1 MRRRPYYRR
10 AGQAATRSLSD
21 RVAGAAGASLV
32 RQAPG
37 PSRRAFFGTLLTLAS
52 SPWALA
58 SVSLPPWMQSQV
70 ATSLPQHDSDAD
82 AVTLYS
88 DVNVTVTPD
97 GKIRRLQRIVYRIL
111 RNQGARRA
119 VVRVDFDAQSR
130 ITRMHGWSV
139 PAEGKPYEVSEKD
152 SVESA
157 LIGVLYGELMGD
169 LRSKVLRI
177 PAAVPGSTIGY
188 EVEEEL
194 QPYTLEDD
202 WAFQDTIPVREAHY
216 SLELPPGWSYKA
228 TWINHPEEPSVQSTA
243 THWQWQVQD
252 VKAIKPE
259 VRMPP
264 MAAIEGRLAV
274 SLVPPAG
281 VGASLQS
288 WRDLGA
294 WYRGLTLDRRVAS
307 ADIKSKAAELTASQ
321 VTSLGKIQALGTF
334 VQSDIRYVAIELGI
348 GGLQPHSAQSVFAH
362 RYGDCKDKVTLLST
376 MLKEIGVD
384 SHYLIVNTTRGA
396 VTDSTPVGFRFNHV
410 ILAIQLPQ
418 DTQGASLPATLTH
431 GKLGRLLLFDPT
443 DTYTPLGQLAGP
455 LQGGYG
461 LLITP
466 VGGELIEIPVLPADT
481 SSIQR
486 TAHLQLDESGRLSG
500 EVHEIWAGDPASQE
514 RGTLDL
520 MTQETDRVKSI
531 ESVLASSFPTF
542 QLTKAA
548 ITNRQIASKPLEWT
562 YSLEV
567 DQYARPTGNLL
578 TVRPRVLGSMST
590 GLLETREPRRYDIEL
605 EGPRRDTDSFEITM
619 PEGYGV
625 DDLPP
630 PVDEDYPFAAYHS
643 KTEAVGRTLKYT
655 RVFEM
660 KSVSVPVA
668 QADQLKELYRIIN
681 NDERMP
687 AVLKKTSP

>member
-1 MRRRPYYRR
+1 
-10 AGQAATRSLSD
+10 
-21 RVAGAAGASLV
+21 
-32 RQAPG
+32 
-37 PSRRAFFGTLLTLAS
+37 
-52 SPWALA
+52 
-58 SVSLPPWMQSQV
+58 MQSQLT
-70 ATSLPQHDSDAD
+70 ASLPQHDSDAD
-82 AVTLYS
+82 AITLYS
-88 DVNVTVTPD
+88 DISVTVAPN
-97 GKIRRLQRIVYRIL
+97 GKIHRAQRIVYRIL

-119 VVRVDFDAQSR
+119 VLRVDFDAQSR

-139 PAEGKPYEVSEKD
+139 PADGKPYEVSEKD

-157 LIGVLYGELMGD
+157 LIGVLHGELMGD

-194 QPYTLEDD
+194 QPYALEDD
-202 WAFQDTIPVREAHY
+202 WTFQDTIPVREAHY

-228 TWINHPEEPSVQSTA
+228 TWINHPAEPPAQSTA

-252 VKAIKPE
+252 IQGIKPE
-259 VRMPP
+259 FQMPP
-264 MAAIEGRLAV
+264 LAAVEGRLAV

-281 VGASLQS
+281 GGESFQS

-307 ADIKSKAAELTASQ
+307 ADIKSKIAELTASEA
-321 VTSLGKIQALGTF
+321 TTLGKMQALAGF

-348 GGLQPHSAQSVFAH
+348 GGLQPHSAPSVFAH

-396 VTDSTPVGFRFNHV
+396 VTDATPVGLWFNHV
-410 ILAIQLPQ
+410 ILAIRLPQ
-418 DTQGASLPATLTH
+418 DTKDTSLPATLTH

-443 DTYTPLGQLAGP
+443 DTYTPLGQLSGP

-461 LLITP
+461 LLVTP
-466 VGGELIEIPVLPADT
+466 EGGELIQIPVLPSET

-486 TAHLQLDESGRLSG
+486 TAHLQLDENGRLSG
-500 EVHEIWAGDPASQE
+500 EVHEVWAGDPASEE
-514 RGTLDL
+514 RNTLDL
-520 MTQETDRVKSI
+520 TTQETDRIKSI

-548 ITNRQIASKPLEWT
+548 ITNRQTSSKPLEWT
-562 YSLEV
+562 YSLAV
-567 DQYARPTGNLL
+567 DQYARPTGDLL

-590 GLLETREPRRYDIEL
+590 GLLETREPRRYDIEF
-605 EGPRRDTDSFEITM
+605 EGPRRDMDTFEITV
-619 PEGYGV
+619 PEGYVV

-630 PVDEDYPFAAYHS
+630 PVDEEYPFAAYHS
-643 KTEAVGRTLKYT
+643 RTEAVGRILKYT

-660 KSVSVPVA
+660 KSVTVPAA
-668 QADQLKELYRIIN
+668 QAGELKELYRVIN
-681 NDERMP
+681 NDERVP
-687 AVLKKTSP
+687 AVLKKSGQ

>member
-1 MRRRPYYRR
+1 MRRRPYFRPDAKPARR
-10 AGQAATRSLSD
+10 ILSFLGAL
-21 RVAGAAGASLV
+21 VALV
-32 RQAPG
+32 GCPY
-37 PSRRAFFGTLLTLAS
+37 T
-52 SPWALA
+52 WA
-58 SVSLPPWMQSQV
+58 SVSIPPWMQSQLG
-70 ATSLPQHDSDAD
+70 ASLPQHDPDAD

-88 DVNVTVTPD
+88 DVNVVVTPN
-97 GKIRRLQRIVYRIL
+97 GKIRRTQRIVYRIL

-119 VVRVDFDAQSR
+119 VVRLDFDAQSH

-157 LIGVLYGELMGD
+157 LIGVLHGELMGD

-194 QPYTLEDD
+194 QPYALQDD
-202 WAFQDTIPVREAHY
+202 WTFQDTIPVREARY

-228 TWINHPEEPSVQSTA
+228 TWINHPEEPATRATA

-252 VKAIKPE
+252 VQGIKPE
-259 VRMPP
+259 FQMPP
-264 MAAIEGRLAV
+264 LAALEGRLAV

-281 VGASLQS
+281 TGESFQS
-288 WRDLGA
+288 WRALGA

-307 ADIKSKAAELTASQ
+307 ADIKSKVAELTGSQ
-321 VTSLGKIQALGTF
+321 TTTLAKMQALAGF

-348 GGLQPHSAQSVFAH
+348 GGLQPHSAPNVFAH

-376 MLKEIGVD
+376 MLKEIGVE

-396 VTDSTPVGFRFNHV
+396 VSDSTPVGLRFNHV

-418 DTQGASLPATLTH
+418 DTQDPTLPATLTDA
-431 GKLGRLLLFDPT
+431 KLGRLLLFDPT
-443 DTYTPLGQLAGP
+443 DTYTPLGQLAGA

-461 LLITP
+461 LLVTP
-466 VGGELIEIPVLPADT
+466 DGGELIQIPVLPPGT

-486 TAHLQLDESGRLSG
+486 TAHLQLDENGHLSG
-500 EVHEIWAGDPASQE
+500 EVHEVWAGDPASEE
-514 RGTLDL
+514 RSSLDL
-520 MTQETDRVKSI
+520 TTQETDRIKSI
-531 ESVLASSFPTF
+531 ESVLAGSLPTF

-548 ITNRQIASKPLEWT
+548 ITNRQISSKPLEWT

-578 TVRPRVLGSMST
+578 TVRPRVLGSMSS

-605 EGPRRDTDSFEITM
+605 EGPRRDSDLFEITL
-619 PEGYGV
+619 PEGYVV
-625 DDLPP
+625 DELPP
-630 PVDEDYPFAAYHS
+630 AVNEDYPFAAYHS

-660 KSVSVPVA
+660 KSVTVPVA
-668 QADQLKELYRIIN
+668 QAGDLKELYRIIN

-687 AVLKKTSP
+687 AVLKKGGG

>member
-1 MRRRPYYRR
+1 MRRRPYFRPDAKPARR
-10 AGQAATRSLSD
+10 ILSFLGAL
-21 RVAGAAGASLV
+21 VALV
-32 RQAPG
+32 GCPY
-37 PSRRAFFGTLLTLAS
+37 T
-52 SPWALA
+52 WA
-58 SVSLPPWMQSQV
+58 SVSIPPWMQSQLG
-70 ATSLPQHDSDAD
+70 TPLPQHDPDAD

-88 DVNVTVTPD
+88 DVNVVVTPN
-97 GKIRRLQRIVYRIL
+97 GKIRRTQRIVYRIL

-119 VVRVDFDAQSR
+119 VVRLDFDAQSH

-157 LIGVLYGELMGD
+157 LIGVLHGELMGD

-194 QPYTLEDD
+194 QPYALQDD
-202 WAFQDTIPVREAHY
+202 WTFQDTIPVREARY
-216 SLELPPGWSYKA
+216 SLELPPGWSYKV
-228 TWINHPEEPSVQSTA
+228 TWINHPEEPATRATA

-252 VKAIKPE
+252 VQGIKPE
-259 VRMPP
+259 FQMPP
-264 MAAIEGRLAV
+264 LAALEGRLAV

-281 VGASLQS
+281 TGESFQS

-307 ADIKSKAAELTASQ
+307 ADIKSKVAELTGSQ
-321 VTSLGKIQALGTF
+321 TTTLAKMQALAGF

-348 GGLQPHSAQSVFAH
+348 GGLQPHSAPNVFAH

-376 MLKEIGVD
+376 MLKEIGVE

-396 VTDSTPVGFRFNHV
+396 VTDSTPVGLRFNHV

-418 DTQGASLPATLTH
+418 DTQDPTLPATLTDA
-431 GKLGRLLLFDPT
+431 KLGRLLLFDPT
-443 DTYTPLGQLAGP
+443 DTYTPLGQLAGA

-461 LLITP
+461 LLVTP
-466 VGGELIEIPVLPADT
+466 DGGELIQIPVLPPGT

-486 TAHLQLDESGRLSG
+486 TAHLQLDENGHLSG
-500 EVHEIWAGDPASQE
+500 EVHEVWAGDPASEE
-514 RGTLDL
+514 RSSLDL
-520 MTQETDRVKSI
+520 TTQETDRIKSI
-531 ESVLASSFPTF
+531 ESVLAGSLPTF

-548 ITNRQIASKPLEWT
+548 ITNRQISSKPLEWT

-578 TVRPRVLGSMST
+578 TVRPRVLGSMSS

-605 EGPRRDTDSFEITM
+605 EGPRRDSDLFEITL
-619 PEGYGV
+619 PEGYVV
-625 DDLPP
+625 DELPP
-630 PVDEDYPFAAYHS
+630 AVNEDYPFAAYHS

-660 KSVSVPVA
+660 KSVTVPVA
-668 QADQLKELYRIIN
+668 QAGDLKELYRIIN

-687 AVLKKTSP
+687 AVLKKGGG

>member
-1 MRRRPYYRR
+1 MRRRPYFRPDGKPARR
-10 AGQAATRSLSD
+10 ILSFLGAL
-21 RVAGAAGASLV
+21 VALGGC
-32 RQAPG
+32 PC
-37 PSRRAFFGTLLTLAS
+37 T
-52 SPWALA
+52 WA
-58 SVSLPPWMQSQV
+58 SVSIPPWMQSQLG
-70 ATSLPQHDSDAD
+70 ASLPQHDPDAD

-88 DVNVTVTPD
+88 DVNVVVTPN
-97 GKIRRLQRIVYRIL
+97 GKIRRTQRIVYRIL

-119 VVRVDFDAQSR
+119 VVRLDFDAQSH

-157 LIGVLYGELMGD
+157 LIGVLHGELMGD

-194 QPYTLEDD
+194 QPYALQDD
-202 WAFQDTIPVREAHY
+202 WTFQDTIPVREARY

-228 TWINHPEEPSVQSTA
+228 TWINHPEEPATRATA

-252 VKAIKPE
+252 VQGIKPE
-259 VRMPP
+259 FQMPP
-264 MAAIEGRLAV
+264 LAALEGRLAV

-281 VGASLQS
+281 TGESFQS
-288 WRDLGA
+288 WRALGA

-307 ADIKSKAAELTASQ
+307 ADIKSKVAELTGSQ
-321 VTSLGKIQALGTF
+321 TTTLAKMQALAGF

-348 GGLQPHSAQSVFAH
+348 GGLQPHSAPNVFAH

-376 MLKEIGVD
+376 MLKEIGVE

-396 VTDSTPVGFRFNHV
+396 VTDSTPVGLRFNHV
-410 ILAIQLPQ
+410 ILAVQLPQ
-418 DTQGASLPATLTH
+418 DTQDPTLPATLTDA
-431 GKLGRLLLFDPT
+431 KLGRLLLFDPT
-443 DTYTPLGQLAGP
+443 DTYTPLGQLAGA

-461 LLITP
+461 LLVTP
-466 VGGELIEIPVLPADT
+466 DGGELIQIPVLPPGT

-486 TAHLQLDESGRLSG
+486 TAHLQLDENGHLSG
-500 EVHEIWAGDPASQE
+500 EVHEVWAGDPASEE
-514 RGTLDL
+514 RSSLDL
-520 MTQETDRVKSI
+520 TTQETDRIKSI
-531 ESVLASSFPTF
+531 ESVLAGSLPTF

-548 ITNRQIASKPLEWT
+548 ITNRQISSKPLEWT

-578 TVRPRVLGSMST
+578 TVRPRVLGSMSS

-605 EGPRRDTDSFEITM
+605 EGPRRDSDLFEITL
-619 PEGYGV
+619 PEGYVV
-625 DDLPP
+625 DELPP
-630 PVDEDYPFAAYHS
+630 AVNEDYPFAAYHS

-660 KSVSVPVA
+660 KSVTVPVA
-668 QADQLKELYRIIN
+668 QAGDLKELYRIIN

-687 AVLKKTSP
+687 AVLKKGGG

>member
-1 MRRRPYYRR
+1 MRRRPYYRPDER
-10 AGQAATRSLSD
+10 AATR
-21 RVAGAAGASLV
+21 
-32 RQAPG
+32 QFPG
-37 PSRRAFFGTLLTLAS
+37 VIRRILLCLGTLVTVGGG
-52 SPWALA
+52 PWAWA
-58 SVSLPPWMQSQV
+58 SVSVPPWMQAQV
-70 ATSLPQHDSDAD
+70 GTSLPQQDSDAD

-88 DVNVTVTPD
+88 DMNVTVTPN
-97 GKIRRLQRIVYRIL
+97 GKIRRIQRIVYRIL

-139 PAEGKPYEVSEKD
+139 PAEGKPYEVGEKD

-157 LIGVLYGELMGD
+157 LIGVLHGELMGD

-177 PAAVPGSTIGY
+177 PAAIPGSTIGY
-188 EVEEEL
+188 EIEEEL

-202 WAFQDTIPVREAHY
+202 WTFQDTIPVREAHY

-228 TWINHPEEPSVQSTA
+228 AWINHPEEPAAQSTP
-243 THWQWQVQD
+243 TRWQWQVRD
-252 VKAIKPE
+252 VKGIKPE
-259 VRMPP
+259 FQMPP

-281 VGASLQS
+281 AGESFQS

-307 ADIKSKAAELTASQ
+307 AEIKSKVTELTGSQ
-321 VTSLGKIQALGTF
+321 TTTLGKVQALASF

-348 GGLQPHSAQSVFAH
+348 GGLQPHTAQNVFAH

-376 MLKEIGVD
+376 MLHEIGVD

-396 VTDSTPVGFRFNHV
+396 VTDSTPVGLRFNHV

-418 DTQGASLPATLTH
+418 DTNDMSFPATLTH
-431 GKLGRLLLFDPT
+431 VKLGRLLLFDPT
-443 DTYTPLGQLAGP
+443 DTYTPLGQLAGS

-461 LLITP
+461 LLVTP
-466 VGGELIEIPVLPADT
+466 EGGELVKIPVLPPDT

-486 TAHLQLDESGRLSG
+486 TAHLQLDANGHLSG
-500 EVHEIWAGDPASQE
+500 EVHEVWAGDPASEE
-514 RGTLDL
+514 RSTLDL
-520 MTQETDRVKSI
+520 TTQETDRIKSI

-548 ITNRQIASKPLEWT
+548 ITNRQISNKPLEWT

-567 DQYARPTGNLL
+567 DQYAKASGDIL

-590 GLLETREPRRYDIEL
+590 GLLETREPRRYDIEFA
-605 EGPRRDTDSFEITM
+605 GPRRDTDSFEITL
-619 PEGYGV
+619 PEGYVV

-630 PVDEDYPFAAYHS
+630 PVDKEYAFAAYHS
-643 KTEAVGRTLKYT
+643 KTEAVGRTLRYT
-655 RVFEM
+655 RLFEM
-660 KSVSVPVA
+660 KSVTVPVA
-668 QADQLKELYRIIN
+668 QADQLKELYRVIN
-681 NDERMP
+681 NDERTP
-687 AVLKKTSP
+687 AVLTRSRPHG

>member
-10 AGQAATRSLSD
+10 AERIATSPIRPRFL
-21 RVAGAAGASLV
+21 AIGALV
-32 RQAPG
+32 V
-37 PSRRAFFGTLLTLAS
+37 LAS
-52 SPWALA
+52 SSWAWA
-58 SVSLPPWMQSQV
+58 SVSIPPWMQSQLG
-70 ATSLPQHDSDAD
+70 APLPQHDSDAD
-82 AVTLYS
+82 AITLYS
-88 DVNVTVTPD
+88 DVNVTVAPT
-97 GKIRRLQRIVYRIL
+97 GKIRRTQRIVYRIL

-119 VVRVDFDAQSR
+119 IVRIDFDAQSH

-152 SVESA
+152 AVESA
-157 LIGVLYGELMGD
+157 LIGVLHGELMGD

-194 QPYTLEDD
+194 QPYALEDD
-202 WAFQDTIPVREAHY
+202 WTFQDTIPVREAHY
-216 SLELPPGWSYKA
+216 SLELPPGWSYQA
-228 TWINHPEEPSVQSTA
+228 TWINHPQEPAAQSTA
-243 THWQWQVQD
+243 MHWQWQVQD

-259 VRMPP
+259 FQMPP
-264 MAAIEGRLAV
+264 MEAVEGRLAV
-274 SLVPPAG
+274 SLVPPTG
-281 VGASLQS
+281 VGASFQS
-288 WRDLGA
+288 WRELGA
-294 WYRGLTLDRRVAS
+294 WYRGLTVDRRVAS
-307 ADIKSKAAELTASQ
+307 ADIKSKLAELTASQ
-321 VTSLGKIQALGTF
+321 ATTLGKMQALAGF

-396 VTDSTPVGFRFNHV
+396 VTDSTPVGLWFNHV

-418 DTQGASLPATLTH
+418 DTHDTSLPATLTH

-461 LLITP
+461 LLVLP
-466 VGGELIEIPVLPADT
+466 EGGELIKIPVLPPDS

-486 TAHLQLDESGRLSG
+486 TAHLQLDESGHLSG
-500 EVHEIWAGDPASQE
+500 EVHEVWAGDPASQE
-514 RGTLDL
+514 RNTLDL
-520 MTQETDRVKSI
+520 TTQETDRIKSI

-548 ITNRQIASKPLEWT
+548 ITNRQISSKPLEWT

-567 DQYARPTGNLL
+567 DQYARSTGELL

-590 GLLETREPRRYDIEL
+590 GLLETREPRRYDIEF
-605 EGPRRDTDSFEITM
+605 EGPRHDTDSFEITL
-619 PEGYGV
+619 PEGYIV

-630 PVDEDYPFAAYHS
+630 PVDEEYPFAAYHS
-643 KTEAVGRTLKYT
+643 KTEAAGRTLKYT

-660 KSVSVPVA
+660 KSVTVPVS
-668 QADQLKELYRIIN
+668 QADELKKLYRVIN

-687 AVLKKTSP
+687 AVLKKEGR

>member
-1 MRRRPYYRR
+1 MRRRPYFRPDAKPARR
-10 AGQAATRSLSD
+10 ILSFLGAL
-21 RVAGAAGASLV
+21 VALV
-32 RQAPG
+32 GCPY
-37 PSRRAFFGTLLTLAS
+37 T
-52 SPWALA
+52 WA
-58 SVSLPPWMQSQV
+58 SVSIPPWMQSQLG
-70 ATSLPQHDSDAD
+70 TPLPQHDPDAD

-88 DVNVTVTPD
+88 DVNVVVTPN
-97 GKIRRLQRIVYRIL
+97 GKIRRTQRIVYRIL

-119 VVRVDFDAQSR
+119 VVRLDFDAQSH

-157 LIGVLYGELMGD
+157 LIGVLHGELMGD

-194 QPYTLEDD
+194 QPYALQDD
-202 WAFQDTIPVREAHY
+202 WTFQDTIPVREARY

-228 TWINHPEEPSVQSTA
+228 TWINHPEEPATRATA

-252 VKAIKPE
+252 VQGIKPE
-259 VRMPP
+259 FQMPP
-264 MAAIEGRLAV
+264 LAALEGRLAV

-281 VGASLQS
+281 TGESFQS

-307 ADIKSKAAELTASQ
+307 ADIKSKVAELTGSQ
-321 VTSLGKIQALGTF
+321 TTTLAKMQALAGF

-348 GGLQPHSAQSVFAH
+348 GGLQPHSAPNVFAH

-376 MLKEIGVD
+376 MLKEIGVE

-396 VTDSTPVGFRFNHV
+396 VTDSTPVGLRFNHV

-418 DTQGASLPATLTH
+418 DTQDPTLPATLTDA
-431 GKLGRLLLFDPT
+431 KLGRLLLFDPT
-443 DTYTPLGQLAGP
+443 DTYTPLGQLAGA

-461 LLITP
+461 LLVTP
-466 VGGELIEIPVLPADT
+466 DGGELIQIPVLPPGT

-486 TAHLQLDESGRLSG
+486 TAHLQLDENGHLSG
-500 EVHEIWAGDPASQE
+500 EVHEVWAGDPASEE
-514 RGTLDL
+514 RSSLDL
-520 MTQETDRVKSI
+520 TTQETDRIKSI
-531 ESVLASSFPTF
+531 ESVLAGSLPTF

-548 ITNRQIASKPLEWT
+548 ITNRQISSKPLEWT

-578 TVRPRVLGSMST
+578 TVRPRVLGSMSS

-605 EGPRRDTDSFEITM
+605 EGPRRDSDLFEITL
-619 PEGYGV
+619 PEGYVV
-625 DDLPP
+625 DELPP
-630 PVDEDYPFAAYHS
+630 AVNEDYPFAAYHS

-660 KSVSVPVA
+660 KSVTVPVA
-668 QADQLKELYRIIN
+668 QAGDLKELYRIIN

-687 AVLKKTSP
+687 AVLKKGGG

>member
-1 MRRRPYYRR
+1 MRRRPYFRPDAKPARR
-10 AGQAATRSLSD
+10 ILSFLGAL
-21 RVAGAAGASLV
+21 VALV
-32 RQAPG
+32 GCPY
-37 PSRRAFFGTLLTLAS
+37 T
-52 SPWALA
+52 WA
-58 SVSLPPWMQSQV
+58 SVSIPPWMQSQLG
-70 ATSLPQHDSDAD
+70 TPLPQHDPDAD

-88 DVNVTVTPD
+88 DVNVVVTPN
-97 GKIRRLQRIVYRIL
+97 GKIRRTQRIVYRIL

-119 VVRVDFDAQSR
+119 VVRLDFDAQSH

-157 LIGVLYGELMGD
+157 LIGVLHGELMGD

-194 QPYTLEDD
+194 QPYALQDD
-202 WAFQDTIPVREAHY
+202 WTFQDTIPVREARY

-228 TWINHPEEPSVQSTA
+228 TWINHPEEPATRATA

-252 VKAIKPE
+252 VQGIKPE
-259 VRMPP
+259 FQMPP
-264 MAAIEGRLAV
+264 LAALEGRLAV

-281 VGASLQS
+281 TGESFQS
-288 WRDLGA
+288 WRALGA

-307 ADIKSKAAELTASQ
+307 ADIKSKVAELTGSQ
-321 VTSLGKIQALGTF
+321 TTTLAKMQALAGF

-348 GGLQPHSAQSVFAH
+348 GGLQPHSAPNVFAH

-376 MLKEIGVD
+376 MLKEIGVE

-396 VTDSTPVGFRFNHV
+396 VTDSTPVGLRFNHV

-418 DTQGASLPATLTH
+418 DTQDPTLPATLTDA
-431 GKLGRLLLFDPT
+431 KLGRLLLFDPT
-443 DTYTPLGQLAGP
+443 DTYTPLGQLAGA

-461 LLITP
+461 LLVTP
-466 VGGELIEIPVLPADT
+466 DGGELIQIPVLPPGT

-486 TAHLQLDESGRLSG
+486 TAHLQLDENGHLSG
-500 EVHEIWAGDPASQE
+500 EVHEVWAGDPASEE
-514 RGTLDL
+514 RSSLDL
-520 MTQETDRVKSI
+520 TTQETDRIKSI
-531 ESVLASSFPTF
+531 ESVLAGSLPTF

-548 ITNRQIASKPLEWT
+548 ITNRQISSKPLEWT

-578 TVRPRVLGSMST
+578 TVRPRVLGSMSS

-605 EGPRRDTDSFEITM
+605 EGPRRDSDLFEITL
-619 PEGYGV
+619 PEGYVV
-625 DDLPP
+625 DELPP
-630 PVDEDYPFAAYHS
+630 AVNEDYPFAAYHS

-660 KSVSVPVA
+660 KSVTVPVA
-668 QADQLKELYRIIN
+668 QAGDLKELYRIIN

-687 AVLKKTSP
+687 AVLKKGGG

>member
-1 MRRRPYYRR
+1 MRRRPYFRPDAKPARR
-10 AGQAATRSLSD
+10 ILSFLGAL
-21 RVAGAAGASLV
+21 VALV
-32 RQAPG
+32 GCPY
-37 PSRRAFFGTLLTLAS
+37 T
-52 SPWALA
+52 WA
-58 SVSLPPWMQSQV
+58 SVSIPPWMQSQLG
-70 ATSLPQHDSDAD
+70 TPLPQHDPDAD

-88 DVNVTVTPD
+88 DVNVVVTPN
-97 GKIRRLQRIVYRIL
+97 GKIRRTQRIVYRIL

-119 VVRVDFDAQSR
+119 VVRLDFDAQSH

-157 LIGVLYGELMGD
+157 LIGVLHGELMGD

-194 QPYTLEDD
+194 QPYALQDD
-202 WAFQDTIPVREAHY
+202 WTFQDTIPVREARY

-228 TWINHPEEPSVQSTA
+228 TWINHPEEPATRATA

-252 VKAIKPE
+252 VQGIKPE
-259 VRMPP
+259 FQMPP
-264 MAAIEGRLAV
+264 LAALEGRLAV

-281 VGASLQS
+281 TGESFQS
-288 WRDLGA
+288 WRALGA

-307 ADIKSKAAELTASQ
+307 ADIKSKVAELTGSQ
-321 VTSLGKIQALGTF
+321 TTTLAKMQALAGF

-348 GGLQPHSAQSVFAH
+348 GGLQPHSAPNVFAH

-376 MLKEIGVD
+376 MLKEIGVE

-396 VTDSTPVGFRFNHV
+396 VSDSTPVGLRFNHV

-418 DTQGASLPATLTH
+418 DTQDPTLPATLTDA
-431 GKLGRLLLFDPT
+431 KLGRLLLFDPT
-443 DTYTPLGQLAGP
+443 DTYTPLGQLAGA

-461 LLITP
+461 LLVTP
-466 VGGELIEIPVLPADT
+466 DGGELIQIPVLPPGT

-486 TAHLQLDESGRLSG
+486 TAHLQLDENGHLSG
-500 EVHEIWAGDPASQE
+500 EVHEVWAGDPASEE
-514 RGTLDL
+514 RSSLDL
-520 MTQETDRVKSI
+520 TTQETDRIKSI
-531 ESVLASSFPTF
+531 ESVLAGSLPTF

-548 ITNRQIASKPLEWT
+548 ITNRQISSKPLEWT

-578 TVRPRVLGSMST
+578 TVRPRVLGSMSS

-605 EGPRRDTDSFEITM
+605 EGPRRDSDLFEITL
-619 PEGYGV
+619 PEGYVV
-625 DDLPP
+625 DELPP
-630 PVDEDYPFAAYHS
+630 AVNEDYPFAAYHS

-660 KSVSVPVA
+660 KSVTVPVA
-668 QADQLKELYRIIN
+668 QAGDLKELYLIIN

-687 AVLKKTSP
+687 AVLKKGGG

>member
-1 MRRRPYYRR
+1 MRRRPYFRPDAKPARR
-10 AGQAATRSLSD
+10 ILSFLGAL
-21 RVAGAAGASLV
+21 VALV
-32 RQAPG
+32 GCPY
-37 PSRRAFFGTLLTLAS
+37 T
-52 SPWALA
+52 WA
-58 SVSLPPWMQSQV
+58 SVSIPPWMQSQLG
-70 ATSLPQHDSDAD
+70 ASLPQHDPDAD

-88 DVNVTVTPD
+88 DVNVVVTPN
-97 GKIRRLQRIVYRIL
+97 GKIRRTQRIVYRIL

-119 VVRVDFDAQSR
+119 VVRLDFDAQSH

-157 LIGVLYGELMGD
+157 LIGVLHGELMGD

-194 QPYTLEDD
+194 QPYALEDD
-202 WAFQDTIPVREAHY
+202 WTFQDTIPVREARY

-228 TWINHPEEPSVQSTA
+228 TWINHPEEPATRATA

-252 VKAIKPE
+252 VQGIKPE
-259 VRMPP
+259 FQMPP
-264 MAAIEGRLAV
+264 LAALEGRLAV

-281 VGASLQS
+281 TGESFQS

-307 ADIKSKAAELTASQ
+307 ADIKSKVAELTGSQ
-321 VTSLGKIQALGTF
+321 TTTLAKMQALAGF

-348 GGLQPHSAQSVFAH
+348 GGLQPHSAPNVFAH

-376 MLKEIGVD
+376 MLKEIGVE

-396 VTDSTPVGFRFNHV
+396 VTDSTPVGLRFNHV

-418 DTQGASLPATLTH
+418 DTQDPTLPATLTDA
-431 GKLGRLLLFDPT
+431 KLGRLLLFDPT
-443 DTYTPLGQLAGP
+443 DTYTPLGQLAGA

-461 LLITP
+461 LLVTP
-466 VGGELIEIPVLPADT
+466 DGGELIQIPVLPPGT

-486 TAHLQLDESGRLSG
+486 TAHLQLDENGHLSG
-500 EVHEIWAGDPASQE
+500 EVHEVWAGDPASEE
-514 RGTLDL
+514 RSSLDL
-520 MTQETDRVKSI
+520 TTQETDRIKSI
-531 ESVLASSFPTF
+531 ESVLAGSLPTF

-548 ITNRQIASKPLEWT
+548 ITNRQISSKPLEWT

-578 TVRPRVLGSMST
+578 TVRPRVLGSMSS

-605 EGPRRDTDSFEITM
+605 EGPRRDSDLFEITL
-619 PEGYGV
+619 PEGYVV
-625 DDLPP
+625 DELPP
-630 PVDEDYPFAAYHS
+630 AVNEDYPFAAYHS

-660 KSVSVPVA
+660 KSVTVPVA
-668 QADQLKELYRIIN
+668 QAGDLKELYRIIN

-687 AVLKKTSP
+687 AVLKKGGG

>member
-1 MRRRPYYRR
+1 MRRRPYYRP
-10 AGQAATRSLSD
+10 AEWLATSL
-21 RVAGAAGASLV
+21 GA
-32 RQAPG
+32 
-37 PSRRAFFGTLLTLAS
+37 LLALGS
-52 SPWALA
+52 SSWTWA
-58 SVSLPPWMQSQV
+58 SVSIPPWMQSQV
-70 ATSLPQHDSDAD
+70 GASLPQHDADAD

-88 DVNVTVTPD
+88 DVSVAVAPN
-97 GKIRRLQRIVYRIL
+97 GKIRRTQRIVYRIL
-111 RNQGARRA
+111 RSQGARRA
-119 VVRVDFDAQSR
+119 IVRVDFDAQSR

-139 PAEGKPYEVSEKD
+139 PTEGKPYEVSEKD

-157 LIGVLYGELMGD
+157 LIGVLHGELMGD

-194 QPYTLEDD
+194 QPYALVDD
-202 WAFQDTIPVREAHY
+202 WTFQDTIPVREAHY

-228 TWINHPEEPSVQSTA
+228 TWINHPEVPPAQSTA

-252 VKAIKPE
+252 VKGIKPE
-259 VRMPP
+259 FQMPP
-264 MAAIEGRLAV
+264 MAALEGRLAV
-274 SLVPPAG
+274 SLVPPTG
-281 VGASLQS
+281 LGERFQS

-294 WYRGLTLDRRVAS
+294 WYRSLTLDRRVAS
-307 ADIKSKAAELTASQ
+307 SDIKSKIAELTATQ
-321 VTSLGKIQALGTF
+321 TTTLGKMQALASF

-348 GGLQPHSAQSVFAH
+348 GGLQPHSAKDVFAH

-396 VTDSTPVGFRFNHV
+396 VTDSTPVGLRFNHV

-418 DTQGASLPATLTH
+418 DTQDTSLLATLTH
-431 GKLGRLLLFDPT
+431 AKLGRLLLFDPT

-461 LLITP
+461 LLVTP
-466 VGGELIEIPVLPADT
+466 EGGDLVKIPVLPSNT

-486 TAHLQLDESGRLSG
+486 TAHLQLDENGRLSG
-500 EVHEIWAGDPASQE
+500 EVHEVWAGDPASEE
-514 RGTLDL
+514 RSTLDL
-520 MTQETDRVKSI
+520 TTQETDRIKSI

-548 ITNRQIASKPLEWT
+548 ITNRQISSKPLEWT

-567 DQYARPTGNLL
+567 DQYAKPTGDLL
-578 TVRPRVLGSMST
+578 TVRPRVLGSMSK
-590 GLLETREPRRYDIEL
+590 GLLETREPRRYDIEF
-605 EGPRRDTDSFEITM
+605 EGPRRDTDLFEITL
-619 PEGYGV
+619 PEGYVV

-630 PVDEDYPFAAYHS
+630 PVDAEYPFAAYHS

-687 AVLKKTSP
+687 AVLKRTSR

>member
-1 MRRRPYYRR
+1 MRRRPYFRPDAKPARR
-10 AGQAATRSLSD
+10 ILSFLGAL
-21 RVAGAAGASLV
+21 VALV
-32 RQAPG
+32 GCPY
-37 PSRRAFFGTLLTLAS
+37 T
-52 SPWALA
+52 WA
-58 SVSLPPWMQSQV
+58 SVSIPPWMQSQLG
-70 ATSLPQHDSDAD
+70 TPLPQHDPDAD

-88 DVNVTVTPD
+88 DVNVVVTPN
-97 GKIRRLQRIVYRIL
+97 GKIRRTQRIVYRIL

-119 VVRVDFDAQSR
+119 VVRLDFDAQSH

-157 LIGVLYGELMGD
+157 LIGVLHGELMGD

-194 QPYTLEDD
+194 QPYALQDD
-202 WAFQDTIPVREAHY
+202 WTFQDTIPVREARY

-228 TWINHPEEPSVQSTA
+228 TWINHPEEPATRATA

-252 VKAIKPE
+252 VQGIKPE
-259 VRMPP
+259 FQMPP
-264 MAAIEGRLAV
+264 LAALEGRLAV

-281 VGASLQS
+281 SGESFQS

-307 ADIKSKAAELTASQ
+307 ADIKSKVAELTGSQ
-321 VTSLGKIQALGTF
+321 TTTLAKMQALAGF

-348 GGLQPHSAQSVFAH
+348 GGLQPHSAPNVFAH

-376 MLKEIGVD
+376 MLKEIGVE

-396 VTDSTPVGFRFNHV
+396 VSDSTPVGLRFNHV

-418 DTQGASLPATLTH
+418 DTQDPTLPATLTDA
-431 GKLGRLLLFDPT
+431 KLGRLLLFDPT
-443 DTYTPLGQLAGP
+443 DTYTPLGQLAGA

-461 LLITP
+461 LLVTP
-466 VGGELIEIPVLPADT
+466 DGGELIQIPVLPPGT

-486 TAHLQLDESGRLSG
+486 TAHLQLDENGHLSG
-500 EVHEIWAGDPASQE
+500 EVHEVWAGDPASEE
-514 RGTLDL
+514 RSSLDL
-520 MTQETDRVKSI
+520 TTQETDRIKSI
-531 ESVLASSFPTF
+531 ESVLAGSLPTF

-548 ITNRQIASKPLEWT
+548 ITNRQISSKPLEWT

-578 TVRPRVLGSMST
+578 TVRPRVLGSMSS

-605 EGPRRDTDSFEITM
+605 EGPRRDSDLFEITL
-619 PEGYGV
+619 PEGYVV
-625 DDLPP
+625 DELPP
-630 PVDEDYPFAAYHS
+630 AVNEDYPFAAYHS

-660 KSVSVPVA
+660 KSVTVPVA
-668 QADQLKELYRIIN
+668 QAGDLKELYRIIN

-687 AVLKKTSP
+687 AVLKKGGG

>member
-1 MRRRPYYRR
+1 MRRRPYFRPDAKPARR
-10 AGQAATRSLSD
+10 ILSFLGAL
-21 RVAGAAGASLV
+21 VALV
-32 RQAPG
+32 GCPY
-37 PSRRAFFGTLLTLAS
+37 T
-52 SPWALA
+52 WA
-58 SVSLPPWMQSQV
+58 SVSIPPWMQSQLG
-70 ATSLPQHDSDAD
+70 TPLPQHDPDAD

-88 DVNVTVTPD
+88 DVNVVVTPN
-97 GKIRRLQRIVYRIL
+97 GKIRRTQRIVYRIL

-119 VVRVDFDAQSR
+119 VVRLDFDAQSH

-157 LIGVLYGELMGD
+157 LIGVLHGELMGD

-194 QPYTLEDD
+194 QPYALQDD
-202 WAFQDTIPVREAHY
+202 WTFQDTIPVREARY

-228 TWINHPEEPSVQSTA
+228 TWINHPEEPATRATA

-252 VKAIKPE
+252 VQGIKPE
-259 VRMPP
+259 FQMPP
-264 MAAIEGRLAV
+264 LAALEGRLAV
-274 SLVPPAG
+274 ALVPPAG
-281 VGASLQS
+281 TGESFQS
-288 WRDLGA
+288 WRALGA

-307 ADIKSKAAELTASQ
+307 ADIKSKVAELTGSQ
-321 VTSLGKIQALGTF
+321 TTTLAKMQALAGF

-348 GGLQPHSAQSVFAH
+348 GGLQPHSAPNVFAH

-376 MLKEIGVD
+376 MLKEIGVE

-396 VTDSTPVGFRFNHV
+396 VSDSTPVGLRFNHV

-418 DTQGASLPATLTH
+418 DTQDPTLPATLTDA
-431 GKLGRLLLFDPT
+431 KLGRLLLFDPT
-443 DTYTPLGQLAGP
+443 DTYTPLGQLAGA

-461 LLITP
+461 LLVTP
-466 VGGELIEIPVLPADT
+466 DGGELIQIPVLPPGT

-486 TAHLQLDESGRLSG
+486 TAHLQLDENGHLSG
-500 EVHEIWAGDPASQE
+500 EVHEVWAGDPASEE
-514 RGTLDL
+514 RSSLDL
-520 MTQETDRVKSI
+520 TTQETDRIKSI
-531 ESVLASSFPTF
+531 ESVLAGSLPTF

-548 ITNRQIASKPLEWT
+548 ITNRQISSKPLEWT

-578 TVRPRVLGSMST
+578 TVRPRVLGSMSS

-605 EGPRRDTDSFEITM
+605 EGPRRDSDLFEITL
-619 PEGYGV
+619 PEGYVV
-625 DDLPP
+625 DELPP
-630 PVDEDYPFAAYHS
+630 AVNEDYPFAAYHS

-660 KSVSVPVA
+660 KSVTVPVA
-668 QADQLKELYRIIN
+668 QAGDLKELYRIIN

-687 AVLKKTSP
+687 AVLKKGGG

>member
-1 MRRRPYYRR
+1 MRRRPYFRPDANPARR
-10 AGQAATRSLSD
+10 ILSFLGAL
-21 RVAGAAGASLV
+21 VALV
-32 RQAPG
+32 GCPY
-37 PSRRAFFGTLLTLAS
+37 T
-52 SPWALA
+52 WA
-58 SVSLPPWMQSQV
+58 SVSIPPWMQSQLG
-70 ATSLPQHDSDAD
+70 TPLPQHDPDAD

-88 DVNVTVTPD
+88 DVNVVVTPN
-97 GKIRRLQRIVYRIL
+97 GKIRRTQRIVYRIL

-119 VVRVDFDAQSR
+119 VVRLDFDAQSH

-157 LIGVLYGELMGD
+157 LIGVLHGELMGD

-194 QPYTLEDD
+194 QPYALEDD
-202 WAFQDTIPVREAHY
+202 WTFQDTIPVREARY

-228 TWINHPEEPSVQSTA
+228 TWINHPEEPATRATA

-252 VKAIKPE
+252 VQGIKPE
-259 VRMPP
+259 FQMPP
-264 MAAIEGRLAV
+264 LAALEGRLAV

-281 VGASLQS
+281 TGESFQS

-307 ADIKSKAAELTASQ
+307 ADIKSKVAELTGSQ
-321 VTSLGKIQALGTF
+321 TTTLAKMQALAGF

-348 GGLQPHSAQSVFAH
+348 GGLQPHSAPNVFAH

-376 MLKEIGVD
+376 MLKEIGVE

-396 VTDSTPVGFRFNHV
+396 VSDSTPVGLRFNHV

-418 DTQGASLPATLTH
+418 DTQDPTLPATLTDA
-431 GKLGRLLLFDPT
+431 KLGRLLLFDPT
-443 DTYTPLGQLAGP
+443 DTYTPLGQLAGA

-461 LLITP
+461 LLVTP
-466 VGGELIEIPVLPADT
+466 DGGELIQIPVLPPGT

-486 TAHLQLDESGRLSG
+486 TAHLQLDENGHLSG
-500 EVHEIWAGDPASQE
+500 EVHEVWAGDPASEE
-514 RGTLDL
+514 RSSLDL
-520 MTQETDRVKSI
+520 TTQETDRIKSI
-531 ESVLASSFPTF
+531 ESVLAGSLPTF

-548 ITNRQIASKPLEWT
+548 ITNRQISSKPLEWT

-578 TVRPRVLGSMST
+578 TVRPRVLGSMSS

-605 EGPRRDTDSFEITM
+605 EGPRRDSDLFEITL
-619 PEGYGV
+619 PEGYVV
-625 DDLPP
+625 DELPP
-630 PVDEDYPFAAYHS
+630 AVNEDYPFAAYHS

-660 KSVSVPVA
+660 KSVTVPVA
-668 QADQLKELYRIIN
+668 QAGDLKELYRIIN

-687 AVLKKTSP
+687 AVLKKGGG

>member
-1 MRRRPYYRR
+1 MRRRPYFRPDGKPARR
-10 AGQAATRSLSD
+10 ILSFLGAL
-21 RVAGAAGASLV
+21 VALGGC
-32 RQAPG
+32 PC
-37 PSRRAFFGTLLTLAS
+37 T
-52 SPWALA
+52 WA
-58 SVSLPPWMQSQV
+58 SVSIPPWMQSQLG
-70 ATSLPQHDSDAD
+70 ASLPQHDPDAD

-88 DVNVTVTPD
+88 DVNVVVTPN
-97 GKIRRLQRIVYRIL
+97 GKIRRTQRIVYRIL

-119 VVRVDFDAQSR
+119 VVRLDFDAQSH

-157 LIGVLYGELMGD
+157 LIGVLHGELMGD

-194 QPYTLEDD
+194 QPYALQDD
-202 WAFQDTIPVREAHY
+202 WTFQDTIPVREARY

-228 TWINHPEEPSVQSTA
+228 TWINHPEEPATRATA

-252 VKAIKPE
+252 VQGIKPE
-259 VRMPP
+259 FQMPP
-264 MAAIEGRLAV
+264 LAALEGRLAV

-281 VGASLQS
+281 TGESFQS
-288 WRDLGA
+288 WRALGA

-307 ADIKSKAAELTASQ
+307 ADIKSKVAELTGSQ
-321 VTSLGKIQALGTF
+321 TTTLAKMQALAGF

-348 GGLQPHSAQSVFAH
+348 GGLQPHSAPNVFAH

-376 MLKEIGVD
+376 MLKEIGVE

-396 VTDSTPVGFRFNHV
+396 VSDSTPVGLRFNHV

-418 DTQGASLPATLTH
+418 DTQDPTLPATLTDA
-431 GKLGRLLLFDPT
+431 KLGRLLLFDPT
-443 DTYTPLGQLAGP
+443 DTYTPLGQLAGA

-461 LLITP
+461 LLVTP
-466 VGGELIEIPVLPADT
+466 DGGELIQIPVLPPGT

-486 TAHLQLDESGRLSG
+486 TAHLQLDENGHLSG
-500 EVHEIWAGDPASQE
+500 EVHEVWAGDPASEE
-514 RGTLDL
+514 RSSLDL
-520 MTQETDRVKSI
+520 TTQETDRIKSI
-531 ESVLASSFPTF
+531 ESVLAGSLPTF

-548 ITNRQIASKPLEWT
+548 ITNRQISSKPLEWT

-578 TVRPRVLGSMST
+578 TVRPRVLGSMSS

-605 EGPRRDTDSFEITM
+605 EGPRRDSDLFEITL
-619 PEGYGV
+619 PEGYVV
-625 DDLPP
+625 DELPP
-630 PVDEDYPFAAYHS
+630 AVNEDYPFAAYHS

-660 KSVSVPVA
+660 KSVTVPVA
-668 QADQLKELYRIIN
+668 QAGDLKELYRIIN

-687 AVLKKTSP
+687 AVLKKGGG

>member
-10 AGQAATRSLSD
+10 AGRIATRSLSEPGPAFQ
-21 RVAGAAGASLV
+21 R
-32 RQAPG
+32 APG
-37 PSRRAFFGTLLTLAS
+37 PVRQLFLSLAALVVLAG
-52 SPWALA
+52 SPWAWA
-58 SVSLPPWMQSQV
+58 GVSIPPWMQSQLG
-70 ATSLPQHDSDAD
+70 ASLPQHDSDAD

-88 DVNVTVTPD
+88 DVNVTVAPT
-97 GKIRRLQRIVYRIL
+97 GKIHRTRRIVYRIL
-111 RNQGARRA
+111 RNTGARRA
-119 VVRVDFDAQSR
+119 IVRVDFDAQSR

-139 PAEGKPYEVSEKD
+139 PAEGKPSEVSEKD

-157 LIGVLYGELMGD
+157 LIGVLHGELMGD
-169 LRSKVLRI
+169 LRSKLLRI

-188 EVEEEL
+188 EVEEDL
-194 QPYTLEDD
+194 QPHALEDD
-202 WAFQDTIPVREAHY
+202 WTFQDTIPVREARY
-216 SLELPPGWSYKA
+216 GLELPPGWSYKA
-228 TWINHPEEPSVQSTA
+228 TWINHPEEPAAQPTA

-252 VKAIKPE
+252 VKGIKPE
-259 VRMPP
+259 FQMPP
-264 MAAIEGRLAV
+264 MEAVAGRLAV

-281 VGASLQS
+281 AGESFQS
-288 WRDLGA
+288 WRDLGT

-307 ADIKSKAAELTASQ
+307 ADIKSKVAELTASQ
-321 VTSLGKIQALGTF
+321 ATTLDKMQALAGF

-348 GGLQPHSAQSVFAH
+348 GGLQPHSAESVFAH

-384 SHYLIVNTTRGA
+384 SHYLIVNTTRGS
-396 VTDSTPVGFRFNHV
+396 VTDSTPVGLWFNHV

-418 DTQGASLPATLTH
+418 DTKDASLPATLTH

-461 LLITP
+461 LLVTP
-466 VGGELIEIPVLPADT
+466 EGGDLVKIPVLPSDT

-486 TAHLQLDESGRLSG
+486 TAHLQLDENGHLSG
-500 EVHEIWAGDPASQE
+500 EVHEVWAGDPASEE
-514 RGTLDL
+514 RNTLDL
-520 MTQETDRVKSI
+520 TTQEADRVRSI
-531 ESVLASSFPTF
+531 ESVLANSFPTF

-548 ITNRQIASKPLEWT
+548 ITNRQISSKPLEWT

-567 DQYARPTGNLL
+567 DQYARPTGDLL

-590 GLLETREPRRYDIEL
+590 GLLETREPRRYDIEF
-605 EGPRRDTDSFEITM
+605 EGPRRDTDMFEITV
-619 PEGYGV
+619 PEGYV
-625 DDLPP
+625 VEDLPP
-630 PVDEDYPFAAYHS
+630 PVDEEYPFAAYHS
-643 KTEAVGRTLKYT
+643 KTEAVGRTLRYT

-660 KSVSVPVA
+660 KSVTVPVA
-668 QADQLKELYRIIN
+668 QAGALKELYRVIN

-687 AVLKKTSP
+687 AVLKKGGR

>member
-1 MRRRPYYRR
+1 MRRRPYFRPDAKPARR
-10 AGQAATRSLSD
+10 ILSFLGAL
-21 RVAGAAGASLV
+21 VALV
-32 RQAPG
+32 GCPY
-37 PSRRAFFGTLLTLAS
+37 T
-52 SPWALA
+52 WA
-58 SVSLPPWMQSQV
+58 SVSIPPWMQSQLG
-70 ATSLPQHDSDAD
+70 TPLPQHDPDAD

-88 DVNVTVTPD
+88 DVNVVVTPN
-97 GKIRRLQRIVYRIL
+97 GKIRRTQRIVYRIL

-119 VVRVDFDAQSR
+119 VVRLDFDAQSH

-157 LIGVLYGELMGD
+157 LIGVLHGELMGD

-194 QPYTLEDD
+194 QPYALQDD
-202 WAFQDTIPVREAHY
+202 WTFQDTIPVREARY

-228 TWINHPEEPSVQSTA
+228 TWINHPEEPATRATA

-252 VKAIKPE
+252 VQGIKPE
-259 VRMPP
+259 FQMPP
-264 MAAIEGRLAV
+264 LAALEGRLAV

-281 VGASLQS
+281 TGESFQS
-288 WRDLGA
+288 WRALGA

-307 ADIKSKAAELTASQ
+307 ADIKSKVAELTGSQ
-321 VTSLGKIQALGTF
+321 TTTLAKMQALAGF

-348 GGLQPHSAQSVFAH
+348 GGLQPHSAPNVFAH

-376 MLKEIGVD
+376 MLKEIGVE

-396 VTDSTPVGFRFNHV
+396 VSDSTPVGLRFNHV

-418 DTQGASLPATLTH
+418 DTQDPTLPATLTDA
-431 GKLGRLLLFDPT
+431 KLGRLLLFDPT
-443 DTYTPLGQLAGP
+443 DTYTPLGQLAGA

-461 LLITP
+461 LLVTP
-466 VGGELIEIPVLPADT
+466 DGGELIQIPVLPPGT

-486 TAHLQLDESGRLSG
+486 TAHLQLDENGHLSG
-500 EVHEIWAGDPASQE
+500 EVHEVWAGDPASEE
-514 RGTLDL
+514 RSSLDL
-520 MTQETDRVKSI
+520 TTQETDRIKSI
-531 ESVLASSFPTF
+531 ESVLAGSLPTF

-548 ITNRQIASKPLEWT
+548 ITNRQISSKPLEWT

-578 TVRPRVLGSMST
+578 TVRPRVLGSMSS

-605 EGPRRDTDSFEITM
+605 EGPRRDSDLFEITL
-619 PEGYGV
+619 PEGYVV
-625 DDLPP
+625 DELPP
-630 PVDEDYPFAAYHS
+630 AVNEDYPFAAYHS

-660 KSVSVPVA
+660 KSVTVPVA
-668 QADQLKELYRIIN
+668 QAGDLKELYRIIN

-687 AVLKKTSP
+687 AVLKKGGG

>member
-1 MRRRPYYRR
+1 MRRRPYFRPDAKPARR
-10 AGQAATRSLSD
+10 ILSFLGAL
-21 RVAGAAGASLV
+21 VALGGC
-32 RQAPG
+32 PC
-37 PSRRAFFGTLLTLAS
+37 T
-52 SPWALA
+52 WA
-58 SVSLPPWMQSQV
+58 SVSIPPWMQSQLG
-70 ATSLPQHDSDAD
+70 ASLPQHDPDAD

-88 DVNVTVTPD
+88 DVNIVVTPN
-97 GKIRRLQRIVYRIL
+97 GKIRRTQRIVYRIL

-119 VVRVDFDAQSR
+119 VVRLDFDAQSH

-157 LIGVLYGELMGD
+157 LIGVLHGELMGD

-194 QPYTLEDD
+194 QPYALQDD
-202 WAFQDTIPVREAHY
+202 WTFQDTIPVREARY

-228 TWINHPEEPSVQSTA
+228 TWINHPEEPATRATA

-252 VKAIKPE
+252 VQGIKPE
-259 VRMPP
+259 FQMPP
-264 MAAIEGRLAV
+264 LAALEGRLAV

-281 VGASLQS
+281 TGESFQS

-307 ADIKSKAAELTASQ
+307 ADIKSKVAELTGSQ
-321 VTSLGKIQALGTF
+321 TTTLAKMQALAGF

-348 GGLQPHSAQSVFAH
+348 GGLQPHSAPNVFAH

-376 MLKEIGVD
+376 MLKEIGVE

-396 VTDSTPVGFRFNHV
+396 VTDSTPVGLRFNHV
-410 ILAIQLPQ
+410 ILAVQLPQ
-418 DTQGASLPATLTH
+418 DTQDPTLPATLTDA
-431 GKLGRLLLFDPT
+431 KLGRLLLFDPT
-443 DTYTPLGQLAGP
+443 DTYTPLGQLAGA

-461 LLITP
+461 LLVTP
-466 VGGELIEIPVLPADT
+466 DGGELIQIPVLPPGT

-486 TAHLQLDESGRLSG
+486 TAHLQLDENGHLSG
-500 EVHEIWAGDPASQE
+500 EVHEVWAGDPASEE
-514 RGTLDL
+514 RSSLDL
-520 MTQETDRVKSI
+520 TTQETDRIKSI
-531 ESVLASSFPTF
+531 ESVLAGSLPTF

-548 ITNRQIASKPLEWT
+548 ITNRQISSKPLEWT

-578 TVRPRVLGSMST
+578 TVRPRVLGSMSS
-590 GLLETREPRRYDIEL
+590 GLLETSEPRRYDIEL
-605 EGPRRDTDSFEITM
+605 EGPRRDSDLFEITL
-619 PEGYGV
+619 PEGYVV
-625 DDLPP
+625 DELPP
-630 PVDEDYPFAAYHS
+630 AVNEDYPFAAYHS

-660 KSVSVPVA
+660 KSVTVPVA
-668 QADQLKELYRIIN
+668 QAGDLKELYRIIN

-687 AVLKKTSP
+687 AVLKKGGG

>member
-1 MRRRPYYRR
+1 MRRRPYFRPDAKPARR
-10 AGQAATRSLSD
+10 ILSFLGAL
-21 RVAGAAGASLV
+21 VALV
-32 RQAPG
+32 GCPY
-37 PSRRAFFGTLLTLAS
+37 T
-52 SPWALA
+52 WA
-58 SVSLPPWMQSQV
+58 SVSIPPWMQSQLG
-70 ATSLPQHDSDAD
+70 TPLPQHDPDAD

-88 DVNVTVTPD
+88 DVNVVVTPN
-97 GKIRRLQRIVYRIL
+97 GKIRRTQRIVYRIL

-119 VVRVDFDAQSR
+119 VVRLDFDAQSH

-157 LIGVLYGELMGD
+157 LIGVLHGELMGD

-194 QPYTLEDD
+194 QPYALEDD
-202 WAFQDTIPVREAHY
+202 WTFQDTIPVREARY

-228 TWINHPEEPSVQSTA
+228 TWINHPEEPATRATA

-252 VKAIKPE
+252 VQGIKPE
-259 VRMPP
+259 FQMPP
-264 MAAIEGRLAV
+264 LAALEGRLAV

-281 VGASLQS
+281 TGESFQS

-307 ADIKSKAAELTASQ
+307 ADIKSKVAELTGSQ
-321 VTSLGKIQALGTF
+321 TTTLAKMQALAGF

-348 GGLQPHSAQSVFAH
+348 GGLQPHSAPNVFAH

-376 MLKEIGVD
+376 MLKEIGVE

-396 VTDSTPVGFRFNHV
+396 VTDSTPVGLRFNHV

-418 DTQGASLPATLTH
+418 DTQDPTLPATLTDA
-431 GKLGRLLLFDPT
+431 KLGRLLLFDPT
-443 DTYTPLGQLAGP
+443 DTYTPLGQLAGA

-461 LLITP
+461 LLVTP
-466 VGGELIEIPVLPADT
+466 DGGELIQIPVLPPGT

-486 TAHLQLDESGRLSG
+486 TAHLQLDENGHLSG
-500 EVHEIWAGDPASQE
+500 EVHEVWAGDPASEE
-514 RGTLDL
+514 RSSLDL
-520 MTQETDRVKSI
+520 TTQETDRIKSI
-531 ESVLASSFPTF
+531 ESVLAGSLPTF

-548 ITNRQIASKPLEWT
+548 ITNRQISSKPLEWT

-578 TVRPRVLGSMST
+578 TVRPRVLGSMSS

-605 EGPRRDTDSFEITM
+605 EGPRRDSDLFEITL
-619 PEGYGV
+619 PEGYVV
-625 DDLPP
+625 DELPP
-630 PVDEDYPFAAYHS
+630 AVNEDYPFAAYHS

-660 KSVSVPVA
+660 KSVTVPVA
-668 QADQLKELYRIIN
+668 QAGDLKELYRIIN

-687 AVLKKTSP
+687 AVLKKGGG

>member
-1 MRRRPYYRR
+1 MRRRPYFRPDGKPARR
-10 AGQAATRSLSD
+10 ILSFLGAL
-21 RVAGAAGASLV
+21 VALV
-32 RQAPG
+32 GCPY
-37 PSRRAFFGTLLTLAS
+37 T
-52 SPWALA
+52 WA
-58 SVSLPPWMQSQV
+58 SVSIPPWMQSQLG
-70 ATSLPQHDSDAD
+70 TPLPQHDPDAD

-88 DVNVTVTPD
+88 DVNVVVTPN
-97 GKIRRLQRIVYRIL
+97 GKIRRTQRIVYRIL

-119 VVRVDFDAQSR
+119 VVRLDFDAQSH

-157 LIGVLYGELMGD
+157 LIGVLHGELMGD

-194 QPYTLEDD
+194 QPYALEDD
-202 WAFQDTIPVREAHY
+202 WTFQDTIPVREARY

-228 TWINHPEEPSVQSTA
+228 TWINHPEEPATRATA

-252 VKAIKPE
+252 VQGIKPE
-259 VRMPP
+259 FQMPP
-264 MAAIEGRLAV
+264 LAALEGRLAV

-281 VGASLQS
+281 TGESFQS

-307 ADIKSKAAELTASQ
+307 ADIKSKVAELTGSQ
-321 VTSLGKIQALGTF
+321 TTTLAKMQALAGF

-348 GGLQPHSAQSVFAH
+348 GGLQPHSAPNVFAH

-376 MLKEIGVD
+376 MLKEIGVE

-396 VTDSTPVGFRFNHV
+396 VTDSTPVGLRFNHV

-418 DTQGASLPATLTH
+418 DTQDPTLPATLTDA
-431 GKLGRLLLFDPT
+431 KLGRLLLFDPT
-443 DTYTPLGQLAGP
+443 DTYTPLGQLAGA

-461 LLITP
+461 LLVTP
-466 VGGELIEIPVLPADT
+466 DGGELIQIPVLPPGT

-486 TAHLQLDESGRLSG
+486 TAHLQLDENGHLSG
-500 EVHEIWAGDPASQE
+500 EVHEVWAGDPASEE
-514 RGTLDL
+514 RSSLDL
-520 MTQETDRVKSI
+520 TTQETDRIKSI
-531 ESVLASSFPTF
+531 ESVLAGSLPTF

-548 ITNRQIASKPLEWT
+548 ITNRQISSKPLEWT

-578 TVRPRVLGSMST
+578 TVRPRVLGSMSS

-605 EGPRRDTDSFEITM
+605 EGPRRDSDLFEITL
-619 PEGYGV
+619 PEGYVV
-625 DDLPP
+625 DELPP
-630 PVDEDYPFAAYHS
+630 AVNEDYPFAAYHS

-660 KSVSVPVA
+660 KSVTVPVA
-668 QADQLKELYRIIN
+668 QAGDLKELYRIIN

-687 AVLKKTSP
+687 AVLKKGGG

>member
-1 MRRRPYYRR
+1 MRRRPYFRPDAKPARR
-10 AGQAATRSLSD
+10 ILSFLGAL
-21 RVAGAAGASLV
+21 VALV
-32 RQAPG
+32 GCPY
-37 PSRRAFFGTLLTLAS
+37 T
-52 SPWALA
+52 WA
-58 SVSLPPWMQSQV
+58 SVSIPPWMQSQLG
-70 ATSLPQHDSDAD
+70 TPLPQHDPDAD

-88 DVNVTVTPD
+88 DVNVVVTPN
-97 GKIRRLQRIVYRIL
+97 GKIRRTQRIVYRIL

-119 VVRVDFDAQSR
+119 VVRLDFDAQSH

-157 LIGVLYGELMGD
+157 LIGVLHGELMGD

-194 QPYTLEDD
+194 QPYALEDD
-202 WAFQDTIPVREAHY
+202 WTFQDTIPVREARY

-228 TWINHPEEPSVQSTA
+228 TWINHPEEPATRATA

-252 VKAIKPE
+252 VQGIKPE
-259 VRMPP
+259 FQMPP
-264 MAAIEGRLAV
+264 LAALEGRLAV

-281 VGASLQS
+281 TGESFQS
-288 WRDLGA
+288 WRALGA

-307 ADIKSKAAELTASQ
+307 ADIKSKVAELTGSQ
-321 VTSLGKIQALGTF
+321 TTTLAKMQALAGF

-348 GGLQPHSAQSVFAH
+348 GGLQPHSAPNVFAH

-376 MLKEIGVD
+376 MLKEIGVE

-396 VTDSTPVGFRFNHV
+396 VSDSTPVGLRFNHV

-418 DTQGASLPATLTH
+418 DTQDPTLPATLTDA
-431 GKLGRLLLFDPT
+431 KLGRLLLFDPT
-443 DTYTPLGQLAGP
+443 DTYTPLGQLAGA

-461 LLITP
+461 LLVTP
-466 VGGELIEIPVLPADT
+466 DGGELIQIPVLPPGT

-486 TAHLQLDESGRLSG
+486 TAHLQLDENGHLSG
-500 EVHEIWAGDPASQE
+500 EVHEVWAGDPASEE
-514 RGTLDL
+514 RSSLDL
-520 MTQETDRVKSI
+520 TTQETDRIKSI
-531 ESVLASSFPTF
+531 ESVLAGSLQTF

-548 ITNRQIASKPLEWT
+548 ITNRQISSKPLEWT

-578 TVRPRVLGSMST
+578 TVRPRVLGSMSS

-605 EGPRRDTDSFEITM
+605 EGPRRDSDLFEITL
-619 PEGYGV
+619 PEGYVV
-625 DDLPP
+625 DELPP
-630 PVDEDYPFAAYHS
+630 AVNEDYPFAAYHS
-643 KTEAVGRTLKYT
+643 KTEAVGRALKYT

-660 KSVSVPVA
+660 KSVTVPVA
-668 QADQLKELYRIIN
+668 QAGDLKELYRIIN

-687 AVLKKTSP
+687 AVLKKGGG

>member
-1 MRRRPYYRR
+1 
-10 AGQAATRSLSD
+10 
-21 RVAGAAGASLV
+21 
-32 RQAPG
+32 
-37 PSRRAFFGTLLTLAS
+37 
-52 SPWALA
+52 
-58 SVSLPPWMQSQV
+58 MQSQLG
-70 ATSLPQHDSDAD
+70 ASLPQHDPDAD

-88 DVNVTVTPD
+88 DVNVVVTPN
-97 GKIRRLQRIVYRIL
+97 GKIRRTQRIVYRIL

-119 VVRVDFDAQSR
+119 VVRLDFDAQSH

-157 LIGVLYGELMGD
+157 LIGVLHGELMGD

-194 QPYTLEDD
+194 QPYALQDD
-202 WAFQDTIPVREAHY
+202 WTFQDTIPVREARY

-228 TWINHPEEPSVQSTA
+228 TWINHPEEPATRATA

-252 VKAIKPE
+252 VQGIKPE
-259 VRMPP
+259 FQMPP
-264 MAAIEGRLAV
+264 LAALEGRLAV

-281 VGASLQS
+281 TGESFQS

-307 ADIKSKAAELTASQ
+307 ADIKSKVAELTGSQ
-321 VTSLGKIQALGTF
+321 TTTLAKMQALAGF

-348 GGLQPHSAQSVFAH
+348 GGLQPHSAPNVFAH

-376 MLKEIGVD
+376 MLKEIGVE

-396 VTDSTPVGFRFNHV
+396 VSDSTPVGLRFNHV

-418 DTQGASLPATLTH
+418 DTQDPTLPATLTDA
-431 GKLGRLLLFDPT
+431 KLGRLLLFDPT
-443 DTYTPLGQLAGP
+443 DTYTPLGQLAGA

-461 LLITP
+461 LLVTP
-466 VGGELIEIPVLPADT
+466 DGGELIQIPVLPPGT

-486 TAHLQLDESGRLSG
+486 TAHLQLDENGHLSG
-500 EVHEIWAGDPASQE
+500 EVHEVWAGDPASEE
-514 RGTLDL
+514 RSSLDL
-520 MTQETDRVKSI
+520 TTQETDRIKSI
-531 ESVLASSFPTF
+531 ESVLAGSLPTF

-548 ITNRQIASKPLEWT
+548 ITNRQISSKPLEWT

-578 TVRPRVLGSMST
+578 TVRPRVLGSMSS

-605 EGPRRDTDSFEITM
+605 EGPRRDSDLFEITL
-619 PEGYGV
+619 PEGYVV
-625 DDLPP
+625 DELPP
-630 PVDEDYPFAAYHS
+630 AVNEDYPFAAYHS

-660 KSVSVPVA
+660 KSVTVPVA
-668 QADQLKELYRIIN
+668 QAGDLKELYRIIN

-687 AVLKKTSP
+687 AVLKKGGG

>member
-1 MRRRPYYRR
+1 MRRRPYFRPDAKPARR
-10 AGQAATRSLSD
+10 ILSFLGAL
-21 RVAGAAGASLV
+21 VALV
-32 RQAPG
+32 GCPY
-37 PSRRAFFGTLLTLAS
+37 T
-52 SPWALA
+52 WA
-58 SVSLPPWMQSQV
+58 SVSIPPWMQSQLG
-70 ATSLPQHDSDAD
+70 TPLPQHDPDAD

-88 DVNVTVTPD
+88 DVNVVVTPN
-97 GKIRRLQRIVYRIL
+97 GKIRRTQRIVYRIL

-119 VVRVDFDAQSR
+119 VVRLDFDAQSH

-157 LIGVLYGELMGD
+157 LIGVLHGELMGD

-194 QPYTLEDD
+194 QPYALEDD
-202 WAFQDTIPVREAHY
+202 WTFQDTIPVREARY

-228 TWINHPEEPSVQSTA
+228 TWINHPEEPATRATA

-252 VKAIKPE
+252 VQGIKPE
-259 VRMPP
+259 FQMPP
-264 MAAIEGRLAV
+264 LAALEGRLAV

-281 VGASLQS
+281 TGESFQS
-288 WRDLGA
+288 WRALGA

-307 ADIKSKAAELTASQ
+307 ADIKSKVAELTGSQ
-321 VTSLGKIQALGTF
+321 TTTLAKMQALAGF

-348 GGLQPHSAQSVFAH
+348 GGLQPHSAPNVFAH

-376 MLKEIGVD
+376 MLKEIGVE

-396 VTDSTPVGFRFNHV
+396 VSDSTPVGLRFNHV

-418 DTQGASLPATLTH
+418 DTQDPTLPATLTDA
-431 GKLGRLLLFDPT
+431 KLGRLLLFDPT
-443 DTYTPLGQLAGP
+443 DTYTPLGQLAGA

-461 LLITP
+461 LLVTP
-466 VGGELIEIPVLPADT
+466 DGGELIQIPVLPPGT

-486 TAHLQLDESGRLSG
+486 TAHLQLDENGHLSG
-500 EVHEIWAGDPASQE
+500 EVHEVWAGDPASEE
-514 RGTLDL
+514 RSSLDL
-520 MTQETDRVKSI
+520 TTQETDRIKSI
-531 ESVLASSFPTF
+531 ESVLAGSLPTF

-548 ITNRQIASKPLEWT
+548 ITNRQISSKPLEWT

-578 TVRPRVLGSMST
+578 TVRPRVLGSMSS

-605 EGPRRDTDSFEITM
+605 EGPRRDSDLFEITL
-619 PEGYGV
+619 PEGYVV
-625 DDLPP
+625 DELPP
-630 PVDEDYPFAAYHS
+630 AVNEDYPFAAYHS

-660 KSVSVPVA
+660 KSVTVPVA
-668 QADQLKELYRIIN
+668 QAGDLKELYRIIN

-687 AVLKKTSP
+687 AVLKKGGG